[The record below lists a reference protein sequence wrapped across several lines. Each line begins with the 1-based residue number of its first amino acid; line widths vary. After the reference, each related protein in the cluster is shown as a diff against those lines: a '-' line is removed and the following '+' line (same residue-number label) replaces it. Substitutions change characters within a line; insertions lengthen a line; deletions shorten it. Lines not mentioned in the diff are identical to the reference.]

1 MRHRAIWAALL
12 AAAVLAA
19 GCSNAGGTP
28 GTGPAAGHS
37 ALSVS
42 PVPTTSSVPETSAP
56 SSPETS
62 APSPSTPTPVSPSTT
77 TSVSMSASST
87 AAPTPSASSPSSSS
101 APPRGGLPPAYLP
114 GVNDPDCRSDH
125 RPVVLLHGTLGSTK
139 LSFSALAPVLLSSGW
154 CVFALDYGNGGLG
167 PVRDSAAD
175 LASLVTTVRRVT
187 GATTVDLVGY
197 SQGGLVIRAAL
208 RLDGLAP
215 MVRTVVLI
223 APSFHGT
230 TAPAATKVPELL
242 CQACHDQAAGSGLL
256 RQLDAGGDLDGTV
269 RYAVVSTERDTV
281 VTPVSSQV
289 PAGPPDRVRSILV
302 EQRCPGLR
310 TDHVGL
316 PAVPGV
322 ISWVRAALANDG
334 RPQVSAL
341 TCG

>member
-1 MRHRAIWAALL
+1 MRPRATWAALL
-12 AAAVLAA
+12 AATVLAA

-28 GTGPAAGHS
+28 GTGPTAAHS
-37 ALSVS
+37 TLSVA
-42 PVPTTSSVPETSAP
+42 PVPTTS

-62 APSPSTPTPVSPSTT
+62 APTPSTPTPVSPSTT
-77 TSVSMSASST
+77 TSVSTSASST
-87 AAPTPSASSPSSSS
+87 ATPRPSASSSVPS
-101 APPRGGLPPAYLP
+101 RGGLPPAYLP
-114 GVNDPDCRSDH
+114 GINDPDCRSDH
-125 RPVVLLHGTLGSTK
+125 RPVVLLHGTLGSTR
-139 LSFSALAPVLLSSGW
+139 LSFSALAPALLSSGW

-167 PVRDSAAD
+167 PVWDSAVD

-187 GATTVDLVGY
+187 GATAVDLVGY

-230 TAPAATKVPELL
+230 TAPAATQVPELL
-242 CQACHDQAAGSGLL
+242 CQACHDQAAGSALL

-302 EQRCPGLR
+302 EHRCPGLH

-322 ISWVRAALANDG
+322 ISWVRAALATDG